1 MINILFEELPDAVE
15 VSGRFYKIVTDFRD
29 WIAFFDMMADME
41 LDRKQKMLTAL
52 AWFSDGIPENI
63 ADAYKA
69 LTDFASCSGI
79 KKIPENR
86 DKSEKNS
93 GTPTLSWL
101 YDSAYV
107 LGAFRQVYNIDLI
120 RIKYMHWWEF
130 SALFEALP
138 EETPIK
144 KRIAYRQIKISDI
157 KDKERRRQILK
168 IKKAVAFPHEP
179 VSAEKTGEIFSF

>member
-15 VSGRFYKIVTDFRD
+15 VSGKFYKIATDFRD
-29 WIAFFDMMADME
+29 WIAFFDMMTDTE

-52 AWFSDGIPENI
+52 AWFSDEIPENI
-63 ADAYKA
+63 VDAYKA
-69 LTDFASCSGI
+69 LTDFASCSGT
-79 KKIPENR
+79 KKTSENQG
-86 DKSEKNS
+86 KSEKS
-93 GTPTLSWL
+93 SSTPTLSWL

-107 LGAFRQVYNIDLI
+107 LGAFRQVYGIDLI
-120 RIKYMHWWEF
+120 RVDYMHWWEF

-144 KRIAYRQIKISDI
+144 KRIAYRQIRLSDI
-157 KDKERRRQILK
+157 RDKERRRQILK

>member
-15 VSGRFYKIVTDFRD
+15 VSGKFYKIATDFRD
-29 WIAFFDMMADME
+29 WIAFFDMMADTE
-41 LDRKQKMLTAL
+41 LDRKQKMLTVL
-52 AWFSDGIPENI
+52 AWFLDEIPQNI
-63 ADAYKA
+63 VGAYNA
-69 LTDFASCSGI
+69 LTDFASCSGT
-79 KKIPENR
+79 KKTPEN
-86 DKSEKNS
+86 SEKNNIQNV
-93 GTPTLSWL
+93 PTLSWL

-107 LGAFRQVYNIDLI
+107 LGAFRQVYGIDLI
-120 RIKYMHWWEF
+120 RTEYMHWWEF

-138 EETPIK
+138 EDTPIK

-157 KDKERRRQILK
+157 KDKERRKQILK